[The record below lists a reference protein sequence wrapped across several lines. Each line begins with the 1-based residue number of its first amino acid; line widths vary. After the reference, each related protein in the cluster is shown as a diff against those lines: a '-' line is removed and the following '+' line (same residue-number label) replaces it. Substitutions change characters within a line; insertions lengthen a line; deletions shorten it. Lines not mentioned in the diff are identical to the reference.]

1 MGNFKTG
8 VIAFFDSYATKP
20 EKEIED
26 FMAKLCI
33 QAMCGYDGKS
43 FNSKEAFFLM
53 PLYNVTRFQ
62 RGGSECG
69 VFSLYTVISFLL
81 SDGTVEDFAG
91 ICSIPIDDDSMN
103 DFRRAL
109 FVDSGFRK

>member
-20 EKEIED
+20 EVEIQD

-33 QAMCGYDGKS
+33 QAMTGYDGKS
-43 FNSKEAFFLM
+43 FNSKEAFFLL
-53 PLYNVTRFQ
+53 PLYNITRFQ

-69 VFSLYTVISFLL
+69 AFSLYTVISFLL
-81 SDGTVEDFAG
+81 SDGTAEAFAE

-109 FVDSGFRK
+109 FVDSGFKE